1 MFHFCRVYAVVL
13 IVLFA
18 LGIASASRA
27 SENGEG
33 DSDNPLTP
41 VEFNQEELVLMAVQG
56 FIAPP
61 GHWDPPYTIDP
72 DGEIHVVPR
81 TGSITYNF
89 RIGDSAINIA
99 GDHVEPAVT
108 LYNLGQAGE
117 RSSRESR
124 GLNTLACIGN
134 RVRVLDGEAKGAEGW
149 VVGKHGGAEHVMVDF
164 ADDGVFDRLAIGDKM
179 RVYATGLGL
188 KFENVDGV
196 KAFSLSPHL
205 VEALTK
211 AGMGVTADGV
221 LRVPVTHLIPAKILG
236 SGLGASQV
244 YRGDYDIQLF
254 DKGSVEESNLSTLR
268 FGDIVAIVNADHTFG
283 RIYRSGAIT
292 IGVIAH
298 SRSDIAGHG
307 PGVTSILTSAEG
319 RIEPVIDP
327 DANLVEL
334 LNLR

>member
-1 MFHFCRVYAVVL
+1 MSHYHKVYSVIL

-18 LGIASASRA
+18 LGIAFTSQA
-27 SENGEG
+27 SENEER
-33 DSDNPLTP
+33 DSGNPLTP
-41 VEFNQEELVLMAVQG
+41 VEFNQKELVLMAVQG

-72 DGEIHVVPR
+72 DGEIHVVPG

-89 RIGDSAINIA
+89 RTGDSAINIA

-108 LYNLGQAGE
+108 LYNLGVAGE

-134 RVRVLDGEAKGAEGW
+134 RVKVLDGEAKGAEGW
-149 VVGKHGGAEHVMVDF
+149 VIGKHGGAEHVMVDF
-164 ADDGVFDRLAIGDKM
+164 TDDGVFDSLAIGDKM

-188 KFENVDGV
+188 KLKNVNGV
-196 KAFSLSPHL
+196 KAFNLSPNL
-205 VEALTK
+205 VEALTR
-211 AGMGVTADGV
+211 AGMGVTADGM
-221 LRVPVTHLIPAKILG
+221 LRVPVTHLLPAKILG
-236 SGLGASQV
+236 SGLGASHV

-254 DKGSVEESNLSTLR
+254 DEGSVEESNLSTLR
-268 FGDIVAIVNADHTFG
+268 FGDIVAIVNADHSFG
-283 RIYRSGAIT
+283 RIYRNGAIT

-307 PGVTSILTSAEG
+307 PGVTTIVTSAEG
-319 RIEPVIDP
+319 KIEPVIDP
-327 DANLVEL
+327 NANLAKL